1 MQPKIASFEAYMQ
14 QGDEAL
20 GRGDMFDDAA
30 VVFGRAAMVAS
41 IDRNVSNEARAF
53 QMMSVAYSLDG
64 QPEMAERFAG
74 KALGLAKDDD
84 ALAGRILRD
93 AGMALLRQAIH
104 LPDCEQR
111 DKLLTDAD
119 ENFSTSYM
127 LLTRFPDNSL
137 EAAVTLGFMGR
148 HRLIVGENK
157 TAREYLIDA
166 DKVLRDG
173 PNRDYELNN
182 LMWLLRAKVPYWE
195 RRAYRKARIIP
206 LIEETGQ
213 TRRHDELRLI
223 VIGGDRLYRFV
234 ERNRWIQDLVRQLR
248 GK

>member
-30 VVFGRAAMVAS
+30 TVFGRAAMVAS
-41 IDRNVSNEARAF
+41 IDQNVSNQARAL

-64 QPEMAERFAG
+64 QLEMSKRFAN
-74 KALGLAKDDD
+74 KALVLAKNDHT
-84 ALAGRILRD
+84 LTGRILRD
-93 AGMALLRQAIH
+93 TGMALLRHAAH
-104 LPDCEQR
+104 LPKGKQR
-111 DKLLTDAD
+111 DKLLVDAD
-119 ENFSTSYM
+119 EAFSTSYL
-127 LLTRFPDNSL
+127 LLTTSGDDL
-137 EAAVTLGFMGR
+137 EAAVTYGFMGR
-148 HRLIVGENK
+148 HRLVVGEYK
-157 TAREYLIDA
+157 RAHEHFVAA

-206 LIEETGQ
+206 LIQETGQ
-213 TRRHDELRLI
+213 TRRYDELRLI
-223 VIGGDRLYRFV
+223 VIGGDALYRFV
-234 ERNRWIQDLVRQLR
+234 ERNGWIQRLVQQLR